1 MTPGHGIPRGVGEAG
16 STPVTTIERVAAEL
30 RSLHRLVHDRA
41 AAPFNVEGEPARRSR
56 QVLARYDGLLAEAA
70 RMLEAP
76 CPSGRLTDA
85 DRQWVEQALAERGLH
100 IGDDGATEVRWSWA
114 SHIQWASWP
123 IHPNWPPPCAR
134 WE

>member
-1 MTPGHGIPRGVGEAG
+1 MTPGHGIPRGAGESG

-30 RSLHRLVHDRA
+30 RSA
-41 AAPFNVEGEPARRSR
+41 ASPRPRPRRRPFNVEGEPARRSR

-100 IGDDGATEVRWSWA
+100 IGDDGAT
-114 SHIQWASWP
+114 
-123 IHPNWPPPCAR
+123 
-134 WE
+134 